1 MSHPF
6 NDKVEESVYEKGKT
20 DGYEECM
27 KEWLGLLR
35 FHLAGIEMRLDNE
48 DFEHNALAEQDLI
61 SSRDYIQKLI
71 EMRWHVE
78 GKGVARGK

>member
-27 KEWLGLLR
+27 KEWLGFLR
-35 FHLAGIEMRLDNE
+35 SKLSNSSDSKVIS
-48 DFEHNALAEQDLI
+48 DLI
-61 SSRDYIQKLI
+61 Q
-71 EMRWHVE
+71 ERWHVE
-78 GKGVARGK
+78 GDGVAHGK